1 MPQSRKS
8 DTARSGGRA
17 DAPVAITGVGPLLHQ
32 WRERRRM
39 SQLDLSLE
47 AEISARHL
55 SFVETGRAHP
65 SRDMVLL
72 LARVL
77 DVPPRAR
84 NELLTAAGFAPMYR
98 ERPLDAP
105 ELSQVRRAP
114 RLHAQAAGAVPRARP
129 RPPLEHPDDQRAAG
143 RVMACSSTRRAAEAL
158 SACRT
163 RCPTS
168 HPPFGRTS

>member
-1 MPQSRKS
+1 MRRSAKGDAGRGTGGS
-8 DTARSGGRA
+8 DSTLAGSG
-17 DAPVAITGVGPLLHQ
+17 IGPLLRQ

-65 SRDMVLL
+65 SREMVLL

-77 DVPPRAR
+77 EVPPRAR
-84 NELLTAAGFAPMYR
+84 NELLVAAGFAPMYR

-105 ELSQVRRAP
+105 ELSQVRRA
-114 RLHAQAAGAVPRARP
+114 
-129 RPPLEHPDDQRAAG
+129 
-143 RVMACSSTRRAAEAL
+143 
-158 SACRT
+158 
-163 RCPTS
+163 
-168 HPPFGRTS
+168 